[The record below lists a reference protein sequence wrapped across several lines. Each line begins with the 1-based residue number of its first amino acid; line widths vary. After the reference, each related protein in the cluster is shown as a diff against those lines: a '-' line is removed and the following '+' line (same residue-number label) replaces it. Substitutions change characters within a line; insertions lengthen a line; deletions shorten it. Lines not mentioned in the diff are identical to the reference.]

1 MKRILY
7 FLFLP
12 LAFILSC
19 KKNHDKELDKP
30 KGALSVT
37 IDGKPFQ
44 SEANSMVQ
52 VFGDTAE
59 VRIFAES
66 PEVKV
71 ELHARSTTHT
81 NGVGDYY
88 LYCCN
93 NDFWVRTSGKDVH
106 YEGMRATNG
115 LDQLGS
121 VKITQ
126 NDGKSYEGT
135 FVITGRNSDSV
146 AKQVSG
152 AFKVYY

>member
-1 MKRILY
+1 MKLVP
-7 FLFLP
+7 FLLSLP
-12 LAFILSC
+12 LVFILSC
-19 KKNHDKELDKP
+19 KKNHDKEPEKP
-30 KGALSVT
+30 KGSLSVT

-44 SEANSMVQ
+44 SEANSLVQ
-52 VFGDTAE
+52 IFGDTAE
-59 VRIFAES
+59 VRIFASS

-81 NGVGDYY
+81 NGLGDYY

-93 NDFWVRTSGKDVH
+93 NDFWVRTSAKDVH
-106 YEGMRATNG
+106 YEGMRAANG

-121 VKITQ
+121 VTITHK
-126 NDGKSYEGT
+126 DDKSYEGS
-135 FVITGRNSDSV
+135 FVITGKNSDSV

>member
-1 MKRILY
+1 MKLVPF

-12 LAFILSC
+12 LVFILSC
-19 KKNHDKELDKP
+19 KKNHDKEVPKP
-30 KGALSVT
+30 MGSLSVT
-37 IDGKPFQ
+37 IDGKPFK

-52 VFGDTAE
+52 VFSDTAE

-71 ELHARSTTHT
+71 ELHARSTTHS

-106 YEGMRATNG
+106 YEGMRAING
-115 LDQLGS
+115 KDQLGS
-121 VKITQ
+121 VQITQ

-135 FVITGRNSDSV
+135 FTLTGRNSDSV

-152 AFKVYY
+152 VFKVYY